1 MASGLNRA
9 FLEVITSE
17 TIITE
22 ECVGGR
28 KKREIFIPK
37 KFKTHFT

>member
-9 FLEVITSE
+9 FIEVIASE
-17 TIITE
+17 ILITE
-22 ECVGGR
+22 ECVGER
-28 KKREIFIPK
+28 KKRQRIIPK